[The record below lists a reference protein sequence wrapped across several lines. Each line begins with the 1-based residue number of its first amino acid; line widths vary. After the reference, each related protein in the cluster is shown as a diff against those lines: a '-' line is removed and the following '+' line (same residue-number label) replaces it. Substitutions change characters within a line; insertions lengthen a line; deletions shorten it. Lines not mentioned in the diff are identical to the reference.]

1 MLIHYYYAIAN
12 AISDNLPA
20 DLGFGINGVNT
31 GTLVH
36 SIVFTVG
43 TLFTNP
49 IVKRVGAHRWI
60 PILMNSWAVVTWAHA
75 LIHVSVNADL
85 PQKHSSLIVQIHRI
99 SVDSLLFAS
108 LSP

>member
-1 MLIHYYYAIAN
+1 MYFFLQTYVLKTLAIHHVAN

-36 SIVFTVG
+36 SIIFTVG

-49 IVKRVGAHRWI
+49 IVKRVGAHLWI
-60 PILMNSWAVVTWAHA
+60 PILMNSWAICTWAHA
-75 LIHVSVNADL
+75 LIHVS
-85 PQKHSSLIVQIHRI
+85 H
-99 SVDSLLFAS
+99 
-108 LSP
+108 

>member
-1 MLIHYYYAIAN
+1 MQYLSINTFNTNIYIAN

-49 IVKRVGAHRWI
+49 IVKRVGAHKWI
-60 PILMNSWAVVTWAHA
+60 PILMNSWAIVTWAHA
-75 LIHVSVNADL
+75 LIHVSY
-85 PQKHSSLIVQIHRI
+85 IYIYI
-99 SVDSLLFAS
+99 CICTY
-108 LSP
+108 

>member
-1 MLIHYYYAIAN
+1 MQHSPNNSFNANIYIAN

-49 IVKRVGAHRWI
+49 IVKRVGAHIWI
-60 PILMNSWAVVTWAHA
+60 PILMNSWAVVTWAHT
-75 LIHVSVNADL
+75 LIHVSHIYQV
-85 PQKHSSLIVQIHRI
+85 
-99 SVDSLLFAS
+99 F
-108 LSP
+108 